1 MDSAFLGLKK
11 KKKKKPVR
19 STKFWTFLVH
29 TCFSSVCRFFCF
41 SYWCLLCNGLLWF
54 NLRIIWISTIPVNG
68 LSGVV
73 FLWRCWQVE
82 GDFAEEE
89 NAESVVVVQGTAFQF
104 VSAIPLYSNLHM
116 VFSFISSVLV
126 RGLLGI
132 NMFGF
137 AGVTLEVCMSPK
149 ENPRRQLMN

>member
-1 MDSAFLGLKK
+1 LDSAFLGLKK
-11 KKKKKPVR
+11 KKKKK
-19 STKFWTFLVH
+19 L
-29 TCFSSVCRFFCF
+29 
-41 SYWCLLCNGLLWF
+41 
-54 NLRIIWISTIPVNG
+54 
-68 LSGVV
+68 
-73 FLWRCWQVE
+73 VE

-89 NAESVVVVQGTAFQF
+89 NAESLVVVQGTAFQF

-116 VFSFISSVLV
+116 VFSYISSVLV

-137 AGVTLEVCMSPK
+137 AGVTLEVCIKPK

>member
-1 MDSAFLGLKK
+1 MGVDLFVVPPKMLLHSSLQVGTFDPTKKKKKKKKVRIQDDEETGENIEKVTEKVETLAVADGLDSAFLGLKK
-11 KKKKKPVR
+11 KKKKK
-19 STKFWTFLVH
+19 L
-29 TCFSSVCRFFCF
+29 
-41 SYWCLLCNGLLWF
+41 
-54 NLRIIWISTIPVNG
+54 
-68 LSGVV
+68 
-73 FLWRCWQVE
+73 VE

-89 NAESVVVVQGTAFQF
+89 NAESLVVVQGTAFQF

-116 VFSFISSVLV
+116 VFSYISSVLV

-137 AGVTLEVCMSPK
+137 AGVTLEVCIKPK

>member
-1 MDSAFLGLKK
+1 VD
-11 KKKKKPVR
+11 
-19 STKFWTFLVH
+19 
-29 TCFSSVCRFFCF
+29 CFDF
-41 SYWCLLCNGLLWF
+41 S
-54 NLRIIWISTIPVNG
+54 LRIIWISTIPVNG

-73 FLWRCWQVE
+73 FLWGCWQVE

-89 NAESVVVVQGTAFQF
+89 NAESLVVVQGTAFQF

-116 VFSFISSVLV
+116 VFSYISSVLV

-137 AGVTLEVCMSPK
+137 AGVTLEVCIKPK